1 MVSGDVRQPGRVSLL
16 EGVRTVVEA
25 INKAGG
31 PSGVGGQGGT
41 GVGANQLEVVMRRNG
56 QIILQSQYSDLLA
69 GADVG
74 LQKNDEIVVRPNARM
89 FTVLGAVVK
98 AGNVDMPKHT
108 ISLLEAMGMVGGLND
123 ARANKTGVYV
133 FRMGDLQ
140 NNPTARA
147 RVFRLDLYQP
157 VSIFIAQQFPV
168 QPKDVVY
175 ITNAP
180 LYEYD
185 KILTSI
191 YRTFSIVG
199 RPERQSDHLDDLLE
213 ATFQLGAASPG
224 VFWYYLLWRRQESS
238 LGGAAGL
245 AAFIVIAGLIL
256 WMMPS
261 RQTSSAQDGPRPLP
275 PLISRGYTDAPSG
288 TALIAGDPAGGGVL
302 IELKVTDGQ
311 KVKLNDVIAVLSNYP
326 KADIAV
332 RTSEAELAK
341 TEKAREAMVSG
352 YRRAEIAMQEVV
364 VKSAVEENKLK
375 VLEMQRSGK
384 PPDQKQLE
392 LNISQQSLEREQA
405 KLRIQRETLE
415 SDLQQSNNDI
425 AIIKAKLD
433 NARSTREQALV
444 RSPLD
449 GIVIQ
454 IYTRQGERISPNGI
468 AKIVDLSQ
476 LRVLADV
483 DELNVGRIAAGGK
496 VEVTFRGSPTVYAG
510 TISRVAPTVKRMQ
523 RMEPDGGSS
532 TDARVVQVEIQLDDP
547 SSMPQVLGRETR
559 VTFL

>member
-1 MVSGDVRQPGRVSLL
+1 MAQ
-16 EGVRTVVEA
+16 
-25 INKAGG
+25 
-31 PSGVGGQGGT
+31 
-41 GVGANQLEVVMRRNG
+41 
-56 QIILQSQYSDLLA
+56 
-69 GADVG
+69 
-74 LQKNDEIVVRPNARM
+74 ARK
-89 FTVLGAVVK
+89 FT
-98 AGNVDMPKHT
+98 
-108 ISLLEAMGMVGGLND
+108 
-123 ARANKTGVYV
+123 
-133 FRMGDLQ
+133 
-140 NNPTARA
+140 
-147 RVFRLDLYQP
+147 
-157 VSIFIAQQFPV
+157 
-168 QPKDVVY
+168 
-175 ITNAP
+175 
-180 LYEYD
+180 
-185 KILTSI
+185 
-191 YRTFSIVG
+191 
-199 RPERQSDHLDDLLE
+199 
-213 ATFQLGAASPG
+213 
-224 VFWYYLLWRRQESS
+224 W
-238 LGGAAGL
+238 GAAGL
-245 AAFIVIAGLIL
+245 AALIIAAAIAL

-302 IELKVTDGQ
+302 IELRVTDGQ
-311 KVKLNDVIAVLSNYP
+311 MVKREQIIAVLSNYP

-341 TEKAREAMVSG
+341 TKQAREAMISG
-352 YRRAEIAMQEVV
+352 YRTAEIAMQEVV
-364 VKSAVEENKLK
+364 VKSAVEEVKLK
-375 VLEMQRSGK
+375 NLEMQRSGK

-392 LNISQQSLEREQA
+392 QNISQQSLEREQA
-405 KLRIQRETLE
+405 KLRIQKETLE
-415 SDLQQSNNDI
+415 SDIQQSDNDI
-425 AIIKAKLD
+425 AIINAKLD

-454 IYTRQGERISPNGI
+454 IYTRQGERISQNGI

-483 DELNVGRIAAGGK
+483 DELHVGRIAAGGK
-496 VEVTFRGSPTVYAG
+496 VEVTFRGSPTVYQG